1 MRFGPAC
8 SWIFADYR
16 LCIYS
21 TFDSKNRHIS
31 KRGSPRLPKTLFQVM
46 STLIQHTPA
55 DDPVFLFLDRKRQ
68 EDKHYYV
75 YMAAAANK
83 FSRIY
88 YGTVIAYL
96 DKL

>member
-1 MRFGPAC
+1 
-8 SWIFADYR
+8 
-16 LCIYS
+16 
-21 TFDSKNRHIS
+21 
-31 KRGSPRLPKTLFQVM
+31 M

-75 YMAAAANK
+75 YMTAAANK